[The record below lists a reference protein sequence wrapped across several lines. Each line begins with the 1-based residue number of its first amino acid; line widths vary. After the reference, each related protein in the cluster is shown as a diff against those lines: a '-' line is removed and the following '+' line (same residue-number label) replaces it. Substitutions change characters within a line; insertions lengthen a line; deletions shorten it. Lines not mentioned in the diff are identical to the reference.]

1 MIDAMLRSAD
11 RATMEA
17 TMVRFGI
24 LVEETDDEGTVTL
37 RNAAGVHIKWGIPI
51 WTTKPVYD
59 ADGNVTTAGVQD
71 TRLHADM
78 RVVSHAT
85 EVIDEDVG
93 LPKVEYILEIWKGY
107 GTEGTPNKSEESFEF
122 FGVEWINPETVS
134 SPAHRFQ

>member
-1 MIDAMLRSAD
+1 MIDAMLRSPS
-11 RATMEA
+11 RETMEA

-24 LVEETDDEGTVTL
+24 LIEDTDEEGTVTL
-37 RNAAGVHIKWGIPI
+37 RPANGVHIKWDIPI
-51 WTTKPVYD
+51 WIKSPKYDSEGELTKEGEKD
-59 ADGNVTTAGVQD
+59 Q
-71 TRLHADM
+71 RFHADM
-78 RVVSHAT
+78 RVVSPAT

-107 GTEGTPNKSEESFEF
+107 GAEGTPNKNEESFEF